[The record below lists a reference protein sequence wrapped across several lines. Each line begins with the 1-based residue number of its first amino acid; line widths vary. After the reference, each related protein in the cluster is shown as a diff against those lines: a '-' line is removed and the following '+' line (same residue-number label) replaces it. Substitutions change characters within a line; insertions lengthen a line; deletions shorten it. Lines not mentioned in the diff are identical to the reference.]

1 MTDSM
6 TLHDEALNILADF
19 DTRCPAGYA
28 VGLHLQ
34 FTTSKYI
41 FQHYSIAWMQEYS
54 RRGLILVDP
63 TVKWGVANEG
73 WIRWSELS
81 AIDEAGVLSAASEFG
96 LNFGVSI
103 SIAESS
109 GRSLGS
115 FAATEKEFRE
125 GEIADLAAGLKR
137 LHEIAG
143 EVAVGS
149 ETDMS
154 LKKFAA
160 TLGHG

>member
-1 MTDSM
+1 MPDK
-6 TLHDEALNILADF
+6 EAMDILADF
-19 DTRCPAGYA
+19 DARCSAGYA
-28 VGLHLQ
+28 VGLYLQ

-41 FQHYSIAWMQEYS
+41 FQHYSKPWMQEYS
-54 RRGLILVDP
+54 KRGFLLSDP
-63 TVKWGVANEG
+63 TVKWGIANEG

-81 AIDEAGVLSAASEFG
+81 AIDDAGVLSAAAQFG

-103 SIAESS
+103 SIAGSS

-115 FAATEKEFRE
+115 FASADGEFSE
-125 GEIADLAAGLKR
+125 DQIAHLSAGLKR

-143 EVAVGS
+143 DITPGS
-149 ETDMS
+149 EEDLS

-160 TLGHG
+160 TLVHG